1 MHACIDV
8 PQEDEASEKKKKQQY
23 VVALAAVAAAALSAS
38 SSLVVSGR
46 FTDFEWGRKNG
57 LASYPQWRR
66 SLQQPKH

>member
-23 VVALAAVAAAALSAS
+23 VVALAAALSAS

-46 FTDFEWGRKNG
+46 FTDFEWGRKNV
-57 LASYPQWRR
+57 LAHWNT
-66 SLQQPKH
+66 